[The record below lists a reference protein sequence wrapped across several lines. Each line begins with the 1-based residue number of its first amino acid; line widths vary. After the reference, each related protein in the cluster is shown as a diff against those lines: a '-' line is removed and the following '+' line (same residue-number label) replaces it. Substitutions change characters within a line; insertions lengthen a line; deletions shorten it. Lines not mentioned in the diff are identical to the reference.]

1 MRGVSMASFTE
12 QLPALIGVLLGAGA
26 TFGATFATD
35 RARWHRDQ
43 SVRWDV
49 KRADAYAEY
58 AFAVKR
64 VISLAVRLAAHRG
77 AHSLGEPLSP
87 DDGTELLADAEHE
100 RAVKW
105 ETVLLL
111 GSDNVVIAGRR
122 WQQSVFPLEEI
133 AWGRR
138 VAADWDATVAVVSHE
153 RGRFYEAARNDLG
166 LQKGSNPGIYDWQFL
181 EAASASGGTR
191 VPAAPE
197 QASPEPPA

>member
-1 MRGVSMASFTE
+1 MRGVSMAGFAE

-58 AFAVKR
+58 AFALKR
-64 VISLAVRLAAHRG
+64 VISLAVRIAAHRG
-77 AHSLGEPLSP
+77 AHSLGEPLPP
-87 DDGTELLADAEHE
+87 DEGIGLLAVAEHE
-100 RAVKW
+100 RGVKW

-111 GSDNVVIAGRR
+111 GSDNVVKAGRR
-122 WQQSVFPLEEI
+122 WQQSVFPLGEI
-133 AWGRR
+133 ARGRR
-138 VAADWDATVAVVSHE
+138 VTAEWDAAVAVASRE

-166 LQKGSNPGIYDWQFL
+166 LQKGSDPGIYDWQFL
-181 EAASASGGTR
+181 EIASASGDTHVPPAPPG
-191 VPAAPE
+191 PAA
-197 QASPEPPA
+197 

>member
-1 MRGVSMASFTE
+1 MASFSE

-64 VISLAVRLAAHRG
+64 IISLAVCIAAHRG

-87 DDGTELLADAEHE
+87 DEGTELLADAEHE

-111 GSDNVVIAGRR
+111 IRKLVSYGARGSARRSVSGAGL
-122 WQQSVFPLEEI
+122 P
-133 AWGRR
+133 G
-138 VAADWDATVAVVSHE
+138 AVVQ
-153 RGRFYEAARNDLG
+153 AAG
-166 LQKGSNPGIYDWQFL
+166 W
-181 EAASASGGTR
+181 R
-191 VPAAPE
+191 VTV
-197 QASPEPPA
+197 

>member
-1 MRGVSMASFTE
+1 MTSFAD

-49 KRADAYAEY
+49 KRADVYAEY

-64 VISLAVRLAAHRG
+64 VISLAVRVAAHRG

-87 DDGTELLADAEHE
+87 DEGIGLLAEAEHE
-100 RAVKW
+100 RAVNW

-111 GSDNVVIAGRR
+111 GSDNVVKAGRR

-133 AWGRR
+133 ARGRR
-138 VAADWDATVAVVSHE
+138 VAAEWDATVVVVSHE

-166 LQKGSNPGIYDWQFL
+166 LQKGSAPGIYDWQFL
-181 EAASASGGTR
+181 ETANASGGTR
-191 VPAAPE
+191 VPPASEPP
-197 QASPEPPA
+197 SPEPAA

>member
-58 AFAVKR
+58 AFAVKS
-64 VISLAVRLAAHRG
+64 VISLAVRIAAHRG

-87 DDGTELLADAEHE
+87 DEGIGLLAEAEHE
-100 RAVKW
+100 RGVKW

-111 GSDNVVIAGRR
+111 GSDNAVKAGRR

-133 AWGRR
+133 ARGRR
-138 VAADWDATVAVVSHE
+138 VAAEWDAAVAVASHE
-153 RGRFYEAARNDLG
+153 RGRFCEAARNDLG
-166 LQKGSNPGIYDWQFL
+166 LKKGSIPGIYDWQFL
-181 EAASASGGTR
+181 ETASASSGTH
-191 VPAAPE
+191 VPPDPE
-197 QASPEPPA
+197 PASPEPAA

>member
-1 MRGVSMASFTE
+1 MASFTE

-64 VISLAVRLAAHRG
+64 VISLAVRVAAYRG

-87 DDGTELLADAEHE
+87 DEGTELLAGAEHE

-111 GSDNVVIAGRR
+111 GSDNVVLAGRR

-138 VAADWDATVAVVSHE
+138 VAAEWDAAVAVVSHE

-166 LQKGSNPGIYDWQFL
+166 LKKGSTPGIYDWQFL
-181 EAASASGGTR
+181 ETASASGGTR
-191 VPAAPE
+191 IPPE
-197 QASPEPPA
+197 PASPEPPA